1 MNIPHLFRCPISLDL
16 FTDPVTLCTGQTYER
31 RSIEKWLQAGNRTCP
46 VTMQLLY
53 DTTLVPNH
61 NLRHLIEQWLLTN
74 PDMNHRIRPSGVG
87 PNPSPN
93 TDMEMS
99 LATIRS
105 VLELECAAEDSK
117 IEMLKKVQNLSIES
131 DVNQAFF
138 IQLGFFPLLLDLIFQ
153 SPTDLAHSSSEL
165 LELSL
170 GCVLMLSPSSNLN
183 SLNKILTNDLKLS
196 SMVILLSQGSK
207 KIKTSLCCLIE
218 NIALSEQTK
227 ELAIILG
234 QSPHVMR
241 SLAVML
247 DNNADAPASDACVR
261 ALNSLCSL
269 EANRQNAL
277 GEGVVHGLI
286 NYLSKNS
293 TKKSDSAKALAA
305 LQFLLASEIEN
316 NNLPDINNLI
326 RVLVKHIF
334 EVSSE
339 NEGSEYAVSILLT
352 MCCNSEWAREE
363 SIGAGVVTQLL
374 LLIQSQCS
382 ESAKTK
388 ARNLLKLLRIKCRDN
403 FFGGPCI

>member
-1 MNIPHLFRCPISLDL
+1 MDIPHLFRCPISLDL

-31 RSIEKWLQAGNRTCP
+31 HSIEQWLQAGNRTCP
-46 VTMQLLY
+46 VTMQPLS

-74 PDMNHRIRPSGVG
+74 PDKNHGVGPSVAG

-99 LATIRS
+99 LTTIRS
-105 VLELECAAEDSK
+105 VLELESASEDSK
-117 IEMLKKVQNLSIES
+117 IEMLKKVRNLSIES
-131 DVNQAFF
+131 DVNQVLL
-138 IQLGFFPLLLDLIFQ
+138 IQLGFFPLLLELIFR
-153 SPTDLAHSSSEL
+153 SPMDLAHSSPEL

-170 GCVLMLSPSSNLN
+170 DCVLMLSPSGDLN
-183 SLNKILTNDLKLS
+183 SLNIILKNDLKFS
-196 SMVILLSQGSK
+196 SLVLLLSKGST
-207 KIKTSLCCLIE
+207 KIKTSLCCLVQ

-227 ELAIILG
+227 ELAIIIG
-234 QSPHVMR
+234 QSPYVMR
-241 SLAVML
+241 SLVIML
-247 DNNADAPASDACVR
+247 HNSADAPASDASVR
-261 ALNSLCSL
+261 ALNGLCLL

-277 GEGVVHGLI
+277 REGVMHGLI

-293 TKKSDSAKALAA
+293 TRKSDSAKALEA
-305 LQFLLASEIEN
+305 LEFLLASEIEKN
-316 NNLPDINNLI
+316 NFPNSNNLI

-339 NEGSEYAVSILLT
+339 NEGSEYPVSILLT
-352 MCCNSEWAREE
+352 MCSNSEWAIDK

-388 ARNLLKLLRIKCRDN
+388 ARNLLKLLRSKCSVCDN
-403 FFGGPCI
+403 KF